1 MGDVAEE
8 HADERTSGE
17 PDPGAAVQPS
27 ASAQPPEPPVQPT
40 EEQLRQFQQFQQ
52 FQDYLRYTETQQH
65 MTGGALV
72 PDQNR
77 QPYPTPQM
85 APPPHQGGELVADQ
99 NRQPALRPKMP
110 GWLTWLVRK
119 LVGWAIALLLLGLGA
134 SWLIHHYFP
143 NTTAGTDTK
152 TVTDSGGG
160 TYHTNQVLSTDP
172 YDAVAKVYKGVAAG
186 LPVDACG
193 RFSEPVQA
201 KFARDMGYADGNC
214 QTAVLGIHP
223 QVTDPDAY
231 YESISNISSTPQT
244 PTMTINSCDF
254 AVAGGPA
261 LGTFTVTKVDLG
273 QWLITGHTPGPA
285 KCGTPSPST
294 TPTTP

>member
-27 ASAQPPEPPVQPT
+27 ASAQFPAPEPPPS

-65 MTGGALV
+65 MSGGALV
-72 PDQNR
+72 PDQGR
-77 QPYPTPQM
+77 PPV
-85 APPPHQGGELVADQ
+85 PPPHQGGELVADQ

-110 GWLTWLVRK
+110 GWLSWLVRK
-119 LVGWAIALLLLGLGA
+119 IVGWAIALLLIGLA
-134 SWLIHHYFP
+134 ATWAYHHYFP
-143 NTTAGTDTK
+143 STTAGTDTK

-193 RFSEPVQA
+193 RFSTAVQA
-201 KFARDMGYADGNC
+201 KFATDMGYADGNC
-214 QTAVLGIHP
+214 QTAVLGLRP

-231 YESISNISSTPQT
+231 YESISNVSSTPQT
-244 PTMTINSCDF
+244 ATMTINSCDF
-254 AVAGGPA
+254 SIQGGPA
-261 LGTFTVTKVDLG
+261 LGTFIVTKVDLG
-273 QWLITGHTPGPA
+273 QWLITGHTPGPTQCA
-285 KCGTPSPST
+285 APSPST